1 MLQPR
6 HAGREVGRSAAADL
20 PLLLLQVQRAQ
31 HQACDDCTAGGKEH
45 GSTRGEA
52 SCKRS
57 NKQRSRQCFRHLLNA
72 SSQVTTEHVLLGL
85 IAEDTSSK
93 HGFMNS
99 GLTVE
104 KARAAVETLSGRR
117 KPISTHDNI
126 PFSRE
131 VRKTFEAA
139 TNVSE
144 HWQGL
149 SVHALACCSLLS
161 SAVCRHCSC
170 CCCCW
175 PQLLLLLLIAGVQA
189 LSSVIHLA

>member
-1 MLQPR
+1 
-6 HAGREVGRSAAADL
+6 
-20 PLLLLQVQRAQ
+20 
-31 HQACDDCTAGGKEH
+31 
-45 GSTRGEA
+45 
-52 SCKRS
+52 
-57 NKQRSRQCFRHLLNA
+57 
-72 SSQVTTEHVLLGL
+72 VLLGL

-104 KARAAVETLSGRR
+104 KARSAVETLSGRR

-144 HWQGL
+144 MCKSCRLHM
-149 SVHALACCSLLS
+149 LAYCVLLS
-161 SAVCRHCSC
+161 FSCMKLVIAATVAAGDICS
-170 CCCCW
+170 
-175 PQLLLLLLIAGVQA
+175 LLLLLAGVQA
-189 LSSVIHLA
+189 LSCVIYFS